1 MNIMQISY
9 EQYTYYPLIYLGV
22 CILLLIVARVIF
34 ALLHPS
40 ISLDHELVEKDNFA
54 FSLAQVGYY
63 SGVVIAMGG
72 IMTSD
77 SSGNLLTDLLF
88 TGAYGGIAII
98 LMNLSS
104 FLNDKFLLYNFK
116 IKKEL
121 IEDQNAGTGAIEAGS
136 YIATGLILYGCLQ
149 LEANY
154 PLAAL
159 GYWVIAEICLLL
171 TAHFYTWMVP
181 FNVHNEIEKDNV
193 AVGVSFG
200 GMIVALGI
208 LIEHG
213 IAIEHSTWLDGL
225 KFMGINIIA
234 GILLLPILRLITD
247 KILLPKRKLV
257 DEIVNQ
263 EKPNVGAALLEAFA
277 YIGGAVLFTWCY

>member
-1 MNIMQISY
+1 MNILQISY

-22 CILLLIVARVIF
+22 CILLLILARVFF
-34 ALLHPS
+34 ALLHPK
-40 ISLDHELVEKDNFA
+40 ISLDHELVEKDNLA

-77 SSGNLLTDLLF
+77 SNGNLFIDLLY
-88 TGAYGGIAII
+88 TLAYGAIAIV

-121 IEDQNAGTGAIEAGS
+121 IDDQNAGTGAIEAGS

-149 LEANY
+149 LEANH
-154 PLAAL
+154 PLAAF
-159 GYWVIAEICLLL
+159 GYWAIAEVCLLL

-181 FNVHNEIEKDNV
+181 FNVHEEIEKDNV

-225 KFMGINIIA
+225 KFMGINIVA
-234 GILLLPILRLITD
+234 GIVLLPILRLITD

-263 EKPNVGAALLEAFA
+263 DKPNVGAALIEAFA

>member
-1 MNIMQISY
+1 MHLLQISY

-22 CILLLIVARVIF
+22 CILLLILARLSF
-34 ALLHPS
+34 SLLHPN

-77 SSGNLLTDLLF
+77 SSGTLGVDLIYTF
-88 TGAYGGIAII
+88 AYGAISI
-98 LMNLSS
+98 VLMNLSS
-104 FLNDKFLLYNFK
+104 FLNDKFLLFKFK

-121 IEDQNAGTGAIEAGS
+121 IDDQNTGTGAIEAGS

-154 PLAAL
+154 PLAAF
-159 GYWVIAEICLLL
+159 GYWAIAEICLLV

-213 IAIEHSTWLDGL
+213 IAIEHNTWIDGL
-225 KFMGINIIA
+225 KFMGINIVA
-234 GILLLPILRLITD
+234 GTILLPILRLVTD

-263 EKPNVGAALLEAFA
+263 EKPNVGAALIEAFT
-277 YIGGAVLFTWCY
+277 YVGGAVLFTWCF